1 MHSITVYKFSSVAVK
16 LPLIQLRLTRE
27 TVFYTAITEHVSPKT
42 LNEL

>member
-16 LPLIQLRLTRE
+16 LPLTQLRLTRE
-27 TVFYTAITEHVSPKT
+27 TVFYTATEHVSPKT